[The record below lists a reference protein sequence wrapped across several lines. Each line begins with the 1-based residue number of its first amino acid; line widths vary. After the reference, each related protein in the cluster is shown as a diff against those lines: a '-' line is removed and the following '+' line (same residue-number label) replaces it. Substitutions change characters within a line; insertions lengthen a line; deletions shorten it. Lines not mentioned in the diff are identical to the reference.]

1 MIKISSNKKLKQ
13 IERKKN
19 NNFFIFCF
27 KKIIELD
34 PQNMEAYMNQGLL
47 YSKLKNYSKSI
58 KYYNKAIEIM
68 PNDPCVH
75 MG

>member
-1 MIKISSNKKLKQ
+1 
-13 IERKKN
+13 
-19 NNFFIFCF
+19 
-27 KKIIELD
+27 
-34 PQNMEAYMNQGLL
+34 MEAYMNQGLL